1 MERVKVALLAVIA
14 AALIGLL
21 VRPEAPAQASAPCVV
36 VVNETPETRDGR
48 VVYKPEPLV
57 RTGC

>member
-21 VRPEAPAQASAPCVV
+21 VRPEAPAQAVAPCVIV
-36 VVNETPETRDGR
+36 VSATPETRDGR
-48 VVYKPEPLV
+48 VVYKPKPLAPS
-57 RTGC
+57 C